1 MRSVLCRLTRNDRVS
16 NTSEKAIL
24 KALIEERDRSEEGS
38 DLYNDLTEEI
48 QLLQNDII
56 TADIMSNEE

>member
-1 MRSVLCRLTRNDRVS
+1 MRSVLYRLTRNDRVS
-16 NTSEKAIL
+16 NTLEKAIL

>member
-1 MRSVLCRLTRNDRVS
+1 MSKRNRFKGRKEED
-16 NTSEKAIL
+16 TL
-24 KALIEERDRSEEGS
+24 KDLIRERDRSEEGS

-48 QLLQNDII
+48 QLLQNDMI